1 MRALRESY
9 LCSVVLAVAACAG
22 PIKEVQPV
30 LQDPRLNSERISAR
44 FGSYG
49 IDVRYA
55 DAHWRIAELYS
66 GTGAKRR
73 TRTLAIV
80 EFADTAPAELEPE
93 LAAIRGGRSIGRT
106 LTEAGWRVDKHTL
119 WAGEIGSDLLEPP
132 IRALLCGKP
141 DEPIALWRYRLAA
154 TRGNQAID
162 VVRITELY
170 DPEYLTREELMG
182 ARTMSTA
189 VPADVR
195 AAIAQL
201 VATPMVSR
209 SELRSCD

>member
-22 PIKEVQPV
+22 PTKEVQPV

-55 DAHWRIAELYS
+55 DARWRIAELFS
-66 GTGAKRR
+66 GAGANRR

-119 WAGEIGSDLLEPP
+119 WAGEIGSDQLAPP
-132 IRALLCGKP
+132 IRALLCVTP

-170 DPEYLTREELMG
+170 DPEYLTRDELVG
-182 ARTMSTA
+182 NLATSTP
-189 VPADVR
+189 VPAAVQ
-195 AAIAQL
+195 AAIAL
-201 VATPMVSR
+201 LIAKPMASR
-209 SELRSCD
+209 SEVRSCD